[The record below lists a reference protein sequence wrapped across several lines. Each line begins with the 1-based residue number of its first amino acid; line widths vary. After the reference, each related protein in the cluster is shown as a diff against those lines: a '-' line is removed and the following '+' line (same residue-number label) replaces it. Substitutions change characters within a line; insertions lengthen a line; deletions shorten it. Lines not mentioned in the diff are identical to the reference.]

1 MKSSQRSPLGYY
13 TIGIAALF
21 LAGFFL
27 LVLFGAQIYRGA
39 VRSQAD
45 NYQTRSLDSYLS
57 TCARACD
64 SSGSIQVQTSPYGQ
78 VLVLADGD
86 SGYALRIYPYQGS
99 LVEDYAALDAP
110 LSPESAQVIGETATF
125 VIDPLADGLLAVTT
139 DAGRV
144 LVGIRSEGSGEAP

>member
-1 MKSSQRSPLGYY
+1 MKQSQRSPLGYY

-39 VRSQAD
+39 AKSQET
-45 NYQTRSLDSYLS
+45 NFQTRSLNSYLS
-57 TCARACD
+57 TCARAND
-64 SSGSIQVQTSPYGQ
+64 EAGGIQVQTSRYGQ

-86 SGYALRIYPYQGS
+86 TGYGLRVYLYEGS

-110 LSPESAQVIGETATF
+110 LSPENAQVIGQTRTF
-125 VIDPLADGLLAVTT
+125 QIQPLTDGLLSVTT

-144 LVGIRSEGSGEAP
+144 LLGIRSEGNGESS

>member
-1 MKSSQRSPLGYY
+1 MKQSQRSPLGYY

-27 LVLFGAQIYRGA
+27 LVLFGAQIYRSAAG
-39 VRSQAD
+39 SQEL
-45 NYQTRSLDSYLS
+45 NFQTRSLNSYLA
-57 TCARACD
+57 TCARAND
-64 SSGSIQVQTSPYGQ
+64 AAGGIQVLASDYGQ

-86 SGYALRIYPYQGS
+86 SGYGLRIYPYEGS

-110 LSPESAQVIGETATF
+110 LSPESAQVIGKTGTF
-125 VIDPLADGLLAVTT
+125 EIQSLADGLLCVST

-144 LVGIRSEGSGEAP
+144 LLGIRSEGNGEGS